1 MSGPGVDFLETSVCL
16 NWASTRGVRLKL
28 CRPFNWLD
36 KTIGDY
42 ELLIGIKA
50 DKYDLNIIQSNLLT
64 LIMDKSK
71 VIQRNVLNLLFKI
84 FTRKQS
90 VIRMLGKLVIFNDN
104 KADSN

>member
-1 MSGPGVDFLETSVCL
+1 MPNAKIEKE
-16 NWASTRGVRLKL
+16 LKSKDKE
-28 CRPFNWLD
+28 LD

-71 VIQRNVLNLLFKI
+71 VI
-84 FTRKQS
+84 
-90 VIRMLGKLVIFNDN
+90 
-104 KADSN
+104 